1 MKTLLELAAETQA
14 ALDEMKADC
23 EPRCSPQG
31 QDACRRCWDL
41 EIEMERLM
49 RLYEACSSETSA

>member
-14 ALDEMKADC
+14 TLDAMKTRC

-31 QDACRRCWDL
+31 KDACRRCWDL

>member
-1 MKTLLELAAETQA
+1 MKTPQTGRRNAAT
-14 ALDEMKADC
+14 LDAMKTKC

-49 RLYEACSSETSA
+49 RLYEACSYETSA